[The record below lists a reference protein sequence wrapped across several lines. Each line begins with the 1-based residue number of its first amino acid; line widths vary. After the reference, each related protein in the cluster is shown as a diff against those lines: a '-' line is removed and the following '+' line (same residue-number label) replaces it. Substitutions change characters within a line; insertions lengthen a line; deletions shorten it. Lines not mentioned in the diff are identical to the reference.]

1 MWFCHGSQ
9 RGASATTTPDV
20 TIQLGAV
27 LFLQLGTL
35 WAKDRRIRVPS
46 LGAVVMKECAMF
58 QSQNEGRKSTFE
70 TVPASIAAYLA
81 SSPVNGLVAFG
92 RKILKR
98 VQNRS
103 AVACDYCGSSIA
115 PDVPNCLSCGAGAP
129 PPPLPSAKA
138 KTSTGQR
145 VATGALWY
153 FGGILGLHCYA
164 AGRPYRGLIYLATFI
179 IMFFMAMSYIPGQS
193 FGGLGGFGPLT
204 IAFGLFLLWCFD
216 GVQILLGRFNKQ
228 SN

>member
-1 MWFCHGSQ
+1 
-9 RGASATTTPDV
+9 
-20 TIQLGAV
+20 
-27 LFLQLGTL
+27 
-35 WAKDRRIRVPS
+35 
-46 LGAVVMKECAMF
+46 MF
-58 QSQNEGRKSTFE
+58 QSHDEDRRRRFE
-70 TVPASIAAYLA
+70 TVPASIAAYLE
-81 SSPVNGLVAFG
+81 SKPVTGLVAFG
-92 RKILKR
+92 RRALKHVR
-98 VQNRS
+98 HRS
-103 AVACDYCGSSIA
+103 AVACNYCGSSIA

-138 KTSTGQR
+138 KASTGLR

-179 IMFFMAMSYIPGQS
+179 TMLFMATSYIPGQS

-204 IAFGLFLLWCFD
+204 VAFGLFLLWCFD
-216 GVQILLGRFNKQ
+216 GVLILLGRFNKQ